1 MKKKF
6 AVILA
11 FAALFGM
18 FAFAGA
24 AQNESTVAA
33 ESHDSFCSCYPFTP
47 ELDVDIVAG
56 GGSVVRCLRCG
67 TALQEALLTNGY
79 CDCPPTVPMSLE
91 CDPLA
96 NGECRV
102 YCLGCGRQFYPA
114 N

>member
-1 MKKKF
+1 MKKMF

-11 FAALFGM
+11 VAALFGM
-18 FAFAGA
+18 FAFGGA
-24 AQNESTVAA
+24 AQSEPSAPS
-33 ESHDSFCSCYPFTP
+33 EPHDSFCNCYPFAP
-47 ELDVDIVAG
+47 ELDMDPLAG

-67 TALQEALLTNGY
+67 VVVQETQLTNGC

-114 N
+114 Q